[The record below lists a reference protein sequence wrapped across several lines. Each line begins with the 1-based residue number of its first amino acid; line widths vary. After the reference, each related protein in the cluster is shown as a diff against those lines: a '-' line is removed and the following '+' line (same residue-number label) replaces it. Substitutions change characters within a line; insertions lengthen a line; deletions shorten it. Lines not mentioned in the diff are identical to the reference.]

1 MFTTRD
7 AIIRQLTSEADPFKN
22 EKKRKDLS
30 ETMSVMSKRR
40 AYTGIEPVTSRTLSE
55 NHTTRPAG
63 LQFPFSLSPFHKDIH
78 QTMIDRLFFE
88 CERITSLHKHA
99 K

>member
-1 MFTTRD
+1 MGVSLLDIENTVTQGTTNLWNWMFTTRD

-63 LQFPFSLSPFHKDIH
+63 L
-78 QTMIDRLFFE
+78 M
-88 CERITSLHKHA
+88 
-99 K
+99 